1 MAAVTTPAPLTAAL
15 PGVRRLAGI
24 GAVGFAAIVAGTNLL
39 VGDLPRPGIP
49 LAEIAAW
56 YAANGGRVGIT
67 TAAYA
72 VNIVLL
78 MLFASNV
85 RELVRDSDAARPW
98 TTMGVIGLT
107 ALAVSFGAVTAAQ
120 VALVELAGAGA
131 TPAFAAIWAL
141 HSAAFS
147 VNVAVLAIAI
157 LGLSI
162 GLYAGGLTPAWQRA
176 LGVTGA
182 VLLVLGGMGGLGAGA
197 ESLLGLPGLG
207 GFLIWLVWLTTT
219 GVRLLRTR

>member
-1 MAAVTTPAPLTAAL
+1 MAAVTTRVPRTAA
-15 PGVRRLAGI
+15 PPAARRLAGI
-24 GAVGFAAIVAGTNLL
+24 GAVGFAAIVAATNLL
-39 VGDLPRPGIP
+39 IIDVPQPGTP

-56 YAANGGRVGIT
+56 YAANGGRVGIA

-85 RELVRDSDAARPW
+85 RELVRGDDAARPW
-98 TTMGVIGLT
+98 STMGLIGLT

-120 VALVELAGAGA
+120 IALVELAGGGA
-131 TPAFAAIWAL
+131 TPAFAALWAL
-141 HSAAFS
+141 HNAAFS

-162 GLYAGGLTPAWQRA
+162 GLHAAGLTPAWQRT
-176 LGVTGA
+176 LGVVGA
-182 VLLVLGGMGGLGAGA
+182 VLLVLGGAGGLGGGA
-197 ESLLGLPGLG
+197 ESPLGLPGLG